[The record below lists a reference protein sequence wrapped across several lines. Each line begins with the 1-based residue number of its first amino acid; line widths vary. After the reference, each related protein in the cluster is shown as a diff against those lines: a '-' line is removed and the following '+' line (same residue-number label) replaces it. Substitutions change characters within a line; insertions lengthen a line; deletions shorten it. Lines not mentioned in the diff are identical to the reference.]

1 MAVEFQVLGPV
12 EMWHCGDRV
21 DLGHAKQRCVLAVLL
36 MESGEVVQVATLID
50 RVWGYSPPETALNV
64 LYGYIARLRRALAP
78 AGVRLARRAG
88 GYLLDVDPR
97 RVDVHR
103 FRGLLGEA
111 DAAEE
116 VDPAVRCLSDALAL
130 WRGAPFAGI
139 TGPWITTMRT
149 VLEDQRLSAIVA
161 RNNLFL
167 CTGRH
172 AEVVSQ
178 LLELVAAYPV
188 DERLVAQ
195 LMLAMSR
202 SGRPSDALAQYRIAR
217 DRLREQHGTDP
228 GPLLRDLQQRILHDD
243 HTGSASF
250 VRAVRSL
257 LIKTTPR
264 TTSQPRT
271 TSHRLHAI

>member
-1 MAVEFQVLGPV
+1 MEFQVLGPV
-12 EMWHCGDRV
+12 EMRHGGGRV

-36 MESGEVVQVATLID
+36 MAPGDVVQVATLID
-50 RVWGYSPPETALNV
+50 RVWGHSPPETALNV

-103 FRGLLGEA
+103 FRRLLSEA
-111 DAAEE
+111 EAAEE
-116 VDPAVRCLSDALAL
+116 VDPAVRGLNDALAL
-130 WRGAPFAGI
+130 WRGTPFAGI
-139 TGPWITTMRT
+139 AGPWITTMRA
-149 VLEDQRLSAIVA
+149 VLEDQRLSAIIA

-188 DERLVAQ
+188 DERLVGQ

-202 SGRPSDALAQYRIAR
+202 SGRPSEALAHYRLAR

-228 GPLLRDLQQRILHDD
+228 GPLLRDLQQRILQDD
-243 HTGSASF
+243 QTGSATF
-250 VRAVRSL
+250 LRAIRSL
-257 LIKTTPR
+257 RMVTA
-264 TTSQPRT
+264 QRT
-271 TSHRLHAI
+271 TSHRLHAM